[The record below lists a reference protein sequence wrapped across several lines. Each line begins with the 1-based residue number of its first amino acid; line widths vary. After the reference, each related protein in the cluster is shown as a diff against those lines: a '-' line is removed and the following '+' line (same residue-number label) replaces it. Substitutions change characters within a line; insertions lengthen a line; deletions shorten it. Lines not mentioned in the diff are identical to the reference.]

1 MTYASL
7 TIRRVF
13 AALMMASIL
22 IMAAPAAGEIPAEQM
37 TVTEVSDGSLR
48 FHHLRQ
54 YERGIDTLREQGP
67 DVFHRV
73 ERALGIKD
81 FPTIDVWVVPRV
93 SDYFELHDSPNRAP
107 DWAVGLSFSDR
118 HTIIVAAGGER
129 PPIEV
134 MRTFA
139 HELAHVGIDVA
150 RRGQHVPRW
159 FNEGFATLMAQ
170 EWTPDR
176 SEKLSRAAAGGQ
188 LDSFRELSRS
198 FPAHHLSASLAYD
211 QSFHFVRWLR
221 AEFGDELYARLF
233 DRIRDGQA
241 FGAAL
246 EAETGSSLT
255 QLESRWKTELE
266 SSTSFWSILSEENL
280 IFFGAGVLFLITYVV
295 VRRRRR
301 DKLESMMDDS
311 ESDAEWDYDESR
323 YPLPGQSD

>member
-1 MTYASL
+1 MKYGSQ
-7 TIRRVF
+7 TIRRVV
-13 AALMMASIL
+13 AALITAL
-22 IMAAPAAGEIPAEQM
+22 VLVYAGPAAAEIPAEQM

-54 YERGIDTLREQGP
+54 YERGIDTLHEQGP
-67 DVFHRV
+67 EVFHRV
-73 ERALGIKD
+73 ESSLGVED
-81 FPTIDVWVVPRV
+81 MPTIDVWVVPRV
-93 SDYFELHDSPNRAP
+93 ADYFDLQDSPNRAP
-107 DWAVGLSFSDR
+107 EWAVGLSFSDR

-150 RRGQHVPRW
+150 REGQSVPRW
-159 FNEGFATLMAQ
+159 FNEGFSTLMAQ

-188 LDSFRELSRS
+188 LRSFHDLSRS
-198 FPAHHLSASLAYD
+198 FPAHHQSASLAYD

-221 AEFGDELYARLF
+221 AEFGDDLYARVF
-233 DRIRDGQA
+233 DRIRAGEA
-241 FGAAL
+241 FDAAL

-255 QLESRWKTELE
+255 RLESRWKTELE
-266 SSTSFWSILSEENL
+266 SSTSVWSILSEDNL

-301 DKLESMMDDS
+301 EKLESMTDDS
-311 ESDAEWDYDESR
+311 DSDAEWDYDESR